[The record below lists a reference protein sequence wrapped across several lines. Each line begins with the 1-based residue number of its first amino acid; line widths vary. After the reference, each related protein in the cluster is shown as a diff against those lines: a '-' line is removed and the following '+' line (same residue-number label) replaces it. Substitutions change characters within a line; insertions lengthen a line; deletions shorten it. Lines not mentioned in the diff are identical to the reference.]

1 MSDSPDEAARL
12 ARWCGLML
20 SAALALTACASGGG
34 AADAAGQGGE
44 LVGDPTRV
52 PSRATLEAS
61 MVVVCE
67 PRVEAA
73 RSLELSDAGWLSLL
87 GEGEPLKWC
96 AEPGEALGLTLEQL
110 VSGARLCLE
119 EHRTLQVAMWLSP
132 RPGPGQADQGCAVVV
147 ETLSHQGRRWA
158 RVVGSPATEA
168 VVEVYEVL
176 EGDAVVRQYVGTPA
190 LDNHC
195 AREDWVVAVGSEFGT
210 GVSEALRAEWMVL
223 PEVVRAF
230 VCAGHL

>member
-1 MSDSPDEAARL
+1 MSDSPDEAMGS
-12 ARWCGLML
+12 ARWGGLML
-20 SAALALTACASGGG
+20 AAAALMACASGVS
-34 AADAAGQGGE
+34 APDAGGQGEGI
-44 LVGDPTRV
+44 VGDPTRV
-52 PSRATLEAS
+52 PSRVTLEAS
-61 MVVVCE
+61 MVVACE
-67 PRVEAA
+67 PRVEVA

-96 AEPGEALGLTLEQL
+96 AEPGEALGLTLSQL
-110 VSGARLCLE
+110 VAGARLCLE
-119 EHRTLQVAMWLSP
+119 EHPTRQVAMRLSP
-132 RPGPGQADQGCAVVV
+132 KPGPGVLGRRCAVVV

-158 RVVGSPATEA
+158 RVEGSPVTES

-176 EGDAVVRQYVGTPA
+176 EGDAVVRHYLGTPE

-195 AREDWVVAVGSEFGT
+195 VREDWLADVGSEFET